1 MVLSMTSE
9 DRRNRVLNRHDGDVD
24 AADKM
29 DVGSLDGV
37 GQTTL
42 WIMLFVAAFCEY
54 DGAGAEE

>member
-1 MVLSMTSE
+1 MTSE